1 MAKRPKL
8 NEKVEMKTYI
18 LEVGSER
25 RKKKVTVPG
34 NWKITYGHACPGST
48 HNPGPMCV
56 RFYEGNKDNLRAVF
70 EDVVSFRDSTIKI
83 EEQVIR
89 RKMEVFRRDT
99 PSGTKAV
106 EAEMR
111 VKQWRNPDDP
121 QSDEE
126 EDREY
131 LAKLPAHSET
141 ED

>member
-1 MAKRPKL
+1 MTKRHKL
-8 NEKVEMKTYI
+8 NEKVELKTYI

-48 HNPGPMCV
+48 NNPGPMVV
-56 RFYEGNKDNLRAVF
+56 RFYEGNKDNLRAVL

-83 EEQVIR
+83 EEQVVR

-99 PSGTKAV
+99 PSGSKAV

-111 VKQWRNPDDP
+111 VKTWRNPDAP
-121 QSDEE
+121 EADEE
-126 EDREY
+126 EDKEY
-131 LAKLPAHSET
+131 IAKLPAHCET